1 MTHSLSGDSWCN
13 DLGLAFA
20 ELYLFVRGA
29 QMQQCGIAPFDH
41 RVTQLQ
47 IPPDLYWIDHT
58 SHFSRCCKGILDPI
72 DYSCANKDVC
82 PFAVTSFG
90 VVWSSDTHFLSPLV
104 TQTSTVSLDG
114 TIKLQVLFRAASQ
127 VRTAQHCAF
136 ACFHN
141 CSWVWFDTRQ
151 FISLAFFSC

>member
-90 VVWSSDTHFLSPLV
+90 VVWSNDTHFLSPLV
-104 TQTSTVSLDG
+104 TQTSTLSPLMEPLSS
-114 TIKLQVLFRAASQ
+114 K
-127 VRTAQHCAF
+127 
-136 ACFHN
+136 
-141 CSWVWFDTRQ
+141 
-151 FISLAFFSC
+151 FFSEQPHRSGQRSTARLPAFITVPEFDLIQDNLSH